1 MPLLSNELAVRRAG
15 ACRVSELRADE
26 PGLARAEKVDG
37 AVAVR
42 CAFGRADEGGELAEP
57 SRLCSRGRAS
67 SGVTVRVA
75 WWRSAASVPADGAT
89 TLALPLPPVICES

>member
-1 MPLLSNELAVRRAG
+1 MALLSNELAVRRAG
-15 ACRVSELRADE
+15 GCRVSELRADE
-26 PGLARAEKVDG
+26 PGLARAGKVAG

-42 CAFGRADEGGELAEP
+42 CTFGRANEGELTEP

-75 WWRSAASVPADGAT
+75 WCRSAAMVPANGAT
-89 TLALPLPPVICES
+89 TPGLPLPPVICES